1 MQRPARCGRAT
12 PRNARR
18 VADRCGALPG
28 VVAVALALAAA
39 GDAPGALQEAGASAF
54 LAGPDAALAG
64 DTLEVVQTIPG
75 AALVGGKAT
84 LVRAGLDGLALPPGA
99 AVDGL
104 LRVRVGG
111 VEAASSPIGS
121 DNGPLVP
128 PLAPGGAGESD
139 RLSFVFLPPAAGEVE
154 LEVELFALGPGAQRA
169 PLATRRLGPLAFACV
184 RRPELAYVAI
194 DYRPFVPEPNLPDP
208 ALIAPGIGDAF
219 LQGAYP
225 AGDWDYRPSEP
236 PTKLW
241 TASLNTFFAGTALLD
256 SMLVDLALTSP
267 QPDFVYGWVPGGLFY
282 NGQANGTPGRVAMG
296 NTGPDRFQ
304 RTLAHELGHCFG
316 RLHVQDRI
324 GAVGADVERHLRL
337 PLGLPRLKPASLFDL
352 MVPGQLTDQAWVDT
366 NSARVFRNNAALA
379 CAAARP
385 APSAAPCLLVAG
397 LWERAA
403 GRASVTET
411 LAARGLVPDAP
422 VPPEEAD
429 LFLRAELE
437 DGAWR
442 VLGVRARASAHCGAV
457 DLDAALPV
465 SGFVHVLPPEVDPRR
480 VVRLAVL
487 DRSGVERAAL
497 ARSARAPELALGA
510 PRALAAHGGARAVRV
525 DWSAADA
532 DGDALRCALRYSPD
546 GVRTIALATGLER
559 PGWTLDAAALPR
571 AGEGAWL
578 ELLASDGLR
587 TSAARTSA
595 LDALR
600 GAGHAPQV
608 HVLSPDEGARVPR
621 GATVVLHAAAWD
633 LEDRSLDGKRVEWRS
648 SRDGVVAA
656 GRLAALTRLSVGT
669 HLLTVTATDADGES
683 ASATTRLTI
692 AERALPG
699 GSALACQPDL
709 GFASPGAARLEICGD
724 ALATGG
730 RASLRVTGAPPHAPI
745 VFLVGAQASPTPA
758 FGGVLVPVPVEGVTV
773 IQADAAGTI
782 GLPGAIAGGGGPAT
796 LVVQALYAHSGVV
809 LTNAVLVELEP

>member
-1 MQRPARCGRAT
+1 MR
-12 PRNARR
+12 
-18 VADRCGALPG
+18 GAL
-28 VVAVALALAAA
+28 VAAVALAGGAAE
-39 GDAPGALQEAGASAF
+39 ALQETRGSALGPSAS
-54 LAGPDAALAG
+54 PDAPLAT
-64 DTLEVVQTIPG
+64 DVLEVVQTIPG
-75 AALVGGKAT
+75 AVLAGGKPT
-84 LVRAGLDGLALPPGA
+84 LVRVGLRGLALAPGA

-104 LRVRVGG
+104 LHVRVGG
-111 VEAASSPIGS
+111 VEAGFSPIGS

-128 PLAPGGAGESD
+128 PHAPEAAREDD
-139 RLSFVFLPPAAGEVE
+139 RLSFVFVPPVSDEVE
-154 LEVELFALGPGAQRA
+154 LEVELFAAGTGAWRA

-194 DYRPFVPEPNLPDP
+194 DYRFGNPAAPNLPDP

-241 TASLNTFFAGTALLD
+241 TASLNTLFAGTALLD

-296 NTGPDRFQ
+296 NTGPERFQ

-324 GAVGADVERHLRL
+324 GAVGADVEQHLRL
-337 PLGLPRLKPASLFDL
+337 PLGLPRLKPGSLFDV
-352 MVPGQLTDQAWVDT
+352 MVPAQLTDQAWVNLD
-366 NSARVFRNNAALA
+366 SARVFERNAALA

-385 APSAAPCLLVAG
+385 APSAEPCLLVAG

-437 DGAWR
+437 DGSWR
-442 VLGVRARASAHCGAV
+442 VLGVRAGASADCGAG

-465 SGFVHVLPPEVDPRR
+465 GGFVHVLPPDLDPRR

-487 DRSGVERAAL
+487 ERGGVERAVL
-497 ARSARAPELALGA
+497 ERSARAPEVALGS
-510 PRALAAHGGARAVRV
+510 PRALAARGAERPVRV
-525 DWSAADA
+525 DWSAADH

-546 GVRTIALATGLER
+546 GVRTIALATGVER
-559 PGWTLDAAALPR
+559 SGWTLDAAALPR

-578 ELLASDGLR
+578 EVLASDGLR
-587 TSAARTSA
+587 TTAARTSA

-600 GAGHAPQV
+600 GAGAGHAPQV
-608 HVLSPDEGARVPR
+608 HVLSPDEGTRVPR

-683 ASATTRLTI
+683 ASATTRVTI
-692 AERALPG
+692 AERVLPG
-699 GSALACQPDL
+699 GSALVCQPDL
-709 GFASPGAARLEICGD
+709 GFASPGAARLETCGD
-724 ALATGG
+724 ALASGG

-745 VFLVGAQASPTPA
+745 VFLVGAQANPTPA
-758 FGGVLVPVPVEGVTV
+758 FGGVIVPVPVEGVTV

-782 GLPGAIAGGGGPAT
+782 GLSAAIAGGGGPST
-796 LVVQALYAHSGVV
+796 LVVQGLYAHSGVV